1 LIDSKS
7 AEEYYWKSSSG
18 RIHLSPDIE
27 NILLRLYNSK
37 FWQSKSAEA
46 LSRTLIDLVL
56 FDRLEAHQEESAAR
70 RFIIRGEQSIN
81 TPTVDPTVIVSGFAD
96 HAMGYDNAV
105 QPKFE
110 SCSIVV
116 EAKKG
121 STYNTALPQAV
132 AYLSGIQ
139 SKRAALNLNPKWMID
154 TVYGIVSD
162 GYIWQFLRLDNKKL
176 FTSSIYSITEQ
187 LLLRSASQPARNC
200 PLTLLPNAIFLV
212 IPLRGTRILNQ
223 ESLNLLSLLPKE
235 QGWRIVK
242 GLKFYGQAKTSSLFH
257 IVADNRSLG
266 YS

>member
-1 LIDSKS
+1 MNLSFRVVWTSD
-7 AEEYYWKSSSG
+7 
-18 RIHLSPDIE
+18 HLGF
-27 NILLRLYNSK
+27 NYGNSK

-81 TPTVDPTVIVSGFAD
+81 TPTVDPTVIISGFAD
-96 HAMGYDNAV
+96 YYAMGYDNAV

-139 SKRAALNLNPKWMID
+139 SKRAALNPKRMID

-176 FTSSIYSITEQ
+176 FTSSIYRAVVAEERTHIVTFVDNIIAAGIELSPHTTPKRHFPSHSTAWHQNIE
-187 LLLRSASQPARNC
+187 S
-200 PLTLLPNAIFLV
+200 
-212 IPLRGTRILNQ
+212 RIL
-223 ESLNLLSLLPKE
+223 EPPLSPSK
-235 QGWRIVK
+235 QK
-242 GLKFYGQAKTSSLFH
+242 DLKT
-257 IVADNRSLG
+257 IR
-266 YS
+266 